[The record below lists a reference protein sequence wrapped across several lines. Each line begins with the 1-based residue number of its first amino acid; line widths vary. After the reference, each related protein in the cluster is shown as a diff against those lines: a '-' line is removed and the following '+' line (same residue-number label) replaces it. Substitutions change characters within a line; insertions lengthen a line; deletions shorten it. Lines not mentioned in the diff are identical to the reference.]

1 MSRPIKYRFG
11 LVLFDRGELYGHLD
25 KNTSSY
31 TCWYFPY
38 TKDWWRLSCRMI
50 IQGTGF
56 ILAMMR
62 IKGERKCEGPRRSPH
77 VLGCMR
83 RASGEDGEKY
93 ILVYL
98 AGEISPIAPNI
109 YTKQTIIN
117 MYSNSSQKVVN

>member
-1 MSRPIKYRFG
+1 M
-11 LVLFDRGELYGHLD
+11 LFDRGELYGHLD

-77 VLGCMR
+77 VIGMWATGLGVDV
-83 RASGEDGEKY
+83 GENVQEMVEFPY
-93 ILVYL
+93 
-98 AGEISPIAPNI
+98 NI
-109 YTKQTIIN
+109 FIYRGTIT
-117 MYSNSSQKVVN
+117 QVTCTLGTCLKFRPK